1 LILWLS
7 LPHFITG
14 YNQGFVGAF
23 LITLTNPENFNWEK
37 GTSEYSLNLSL
48 TTSLYFLGM
57 ALASYTLNVYQ
68 NVSQRKLLI
77 YINVLVILT
86 TGLSLIINNYVLFVT
101 RFVMGYLCGVNR
113 PTANMLVFQ
122 LSPANV
128 RHSSITVYALHFVFG
143 LLMQLAWGFF
153 DTNEDDTYWRISYS
167 FQIIPATVFIVL
179 ALTKYRD
186 FESPILLIKANREV
200 ACKKS
205 MMTYM
210 KEENIIFLFENFK
223 KLILEE
229 DQFTADIK
237 SQKKSCG
244 FLRFMCQHYSKE
256 FVYGVVVGL
265 FTAFTS
271 FNCYLNWAQI

>member
-1 LILWLS
+1 
-7 LPHFITG
+7 
-14 YNQGFVGAF
+14 
-23 LITLTNPENFNWEK
+23 
-37 GTSEYSLNLSL
+37 
-48 TTSLYFLGM
+48 M
-57 ALASYTLNVYQ
+57 ALASYTLNIYQ
-68 NVSQRKLLI
+68 NVSQRKLLVCV
-77 YINVLVILT
+77 NFLVILT
-86 TGLSLIINNYVLFVT
+86 AGLSLIINNYVLFAT

-113 PTANMLVFQ
+113 PIANMLVFQ

-128 RHSSITVYALHFVFG
+128 RHSSVSVYALHFVFG
-143 LLMQLAWGFF
+143 LLVQLALGFF
-153 DTNEDDTYWRISYS
+153 DINEDDTYWRISYS
-167 FQIIPATVFIVL
+167 LQIVPAIVFIIL

-186 FESPILLIKANREV
+186 FESPVLLIKANKED

-223 KLILEE
+223 KLIKEE
-229 DQFTADIK
+229 EQFTAQIK

-265 FTAFTS
+265 FTALTS
-271 FNCYLNWAQI
+271 FNCYLSWAQI